1 VRSDSLTQ
9 AYEVMNRI
17 YQRQAAKHGI
27 HYYSV
32 WDKFLTKGAYSSFG
46 ESLEGVR
53 RQLRKEDGM
62 HFTEAGKILFASY
75 VANAIGL
82 H

>member
-1 VRSDSLTQ
+1 MHR
-9 AYEVMNRI
+9 
-17 YQRQAAKHGI
+17 
-27 HYYSV
+27 
-32 WDKFLTKGAYSSFG
+32 FLSKGAYSSFG

-53 RQLRKEDGM
+53 RRLRKQDGE
-62 HFTEAGKILFASY
+62 HFTEAGRILFASY